1 MEHMKKKEMAKR
13 NGSMRRNRG
22 ECGSE
27 NSVIRGIGG
36 GGWFMV
42 ILMGNDDGGDD
53 DNGDDG
59 DGVLLEKLLWNS

>member
-1 MEHMKKKEMAKR
+1 
-13 NGSMRRNRG
+13 MRRNRG